1 MFTQRV
7 TTERAKQRKG
17 YVGLLRELVAVRNR
31 NDELVL
37 RWRTGASPVECL
49 IYKGQSPGS
58 IDHAQAIAQ
67 TAGNSAIL
75 SNLDPLARYYFEVVP
90 KGETGQIVAER
101 HLRFQSIRNF
111 RDLGGYETTDGRTVR
126 WGLLYRSGNLSQATD
141 ADLAYLSSLGLE
153 LVFDLRMAS
162 ENRSRSEENATA
174 LGAQVTNV
182 PMLSDRIWQ
191 MFESAIMDEA
201 GERHRIDTKDLIIE
215 LYRSFV
221 TDVTA
226 QCRQIIQTISDPV
239 NLPTLFH
246 CNQGKDRTGF
256 VSAITLLAMG
266 VSRETV
272 FSDFMLSSQYI
283 TPDDEGQFPTI
294 IDSAIK
300 QSFLETRRE
309 HLEAALET
317 IERRYGSVDAYL
329 DEGLGLDE
337 NILEKLRTT
346 LLE

>member
-1 MFTQRV
+1 
-7 TTERAKQRKG
+7 
-17 YVGLLRELVAVRNR
+17 VGLLREIVAERNR
-31 NDELVL
+31 NDGLVL
-37 RWRTGASPVECL
+37 RWRASAPPVEYL
-49 IYKGQSPGS
+49 IYKGQSTDG
-58 IDHAQAIAQ
+58 IDRTKPIAK
-67 TAGNSAIL
+67 TANNSVIL
-75 SNLDPLARYYFEVVP
+75 SKLDPLTRHYFEVVP
-90 KGETGQIVAER
+90 KGKTGQIVAER
-101 HLRFQSIRNF
+101 HLRFQGIRNF
-111 RDLGGYETTDGRTVR
+111 RDLGGYETTDGRTIK
-126 WGLLYRSGNLSQATD
+126 WGLLYRSGKLSQATA
-141 ADLAYLSSLGLE
+141 ADLAYLSSLGLR
-153 LVFDLRMAS
+153 LVFDLRMPS

-191 MFESAIMDEA
+191 MFESAIMDVP
-201 GERHRIDTKDLIIE
+201 GERHRIDTGELVIE

-239 NLPTLFH
+239 NLPTLYH

-256 VSAITLLAMG
+256 VSAITLLALG
-266 VSRETV
+266 VSRKTV

-283 TPDDEGQFPTI
+283 APDDEGQFP
-294 IDSAIK
+294 AIMDPAVK

-317 IERRYGSVDAYL
+317 MDNRYGSVDGYL
-329 DEGLGLDE
+329 GEGLGLDE
-337 NILEKLRTT
+337 KILGNLRTT